1 MQLFVTPWTA
11 AHHASLSFTIYRNLL
26 TFLSS
31 ELVMPSNHLI
41 LCRPL
46 LFLTSIFPRIR
57 DFPNESALCIR
68 WPNYWSFSIGLSN
81 EYSGVIS
88 FRIGWF
94 DLLAVQ
100 GTLKCLLYHHSLK
113 ASILS
118 VYPVNSFYSN
128 IQYPSMIFCI
138 ILSKNQSL
146 CSSLECLAFL
156 LNLIFYFVLEYRSF
170 TILC

>member
-1 MQLFVTPWTA
+1 ML
-11 AHHASLSFTIYRNLL
+11 
-26 TFLSS
+26 
-31 ELVMPSNHLI
+31 SNHPI
-41 LCRPL
+41 LCLCLPL
-46 LFLTSIFPRIR
+46 LPSISPSIR
-57 DFPNESALCIR
+57 VFPNESVLGISWSKC
-68 WPNYWSFSIGLSN
+68 WSFSFSTN
-81 EYSGVIS
+81 EYSGLIS

-118 VYPVNSFYSN
+118 LYPVNSFYSN